1 MTPAP
6 PRLTALYVPGSR
18 PDRFERAIGS
28 GAQVVILDLEDAVA
42 PAAKAAARDAVENW
56 FADWTVSRP
65 VEAPVIQVRINPRE
79 SEWFDGDLGM
89 VARLARLG
97 PVELR
102 LPKAESEDD
111 IIAVTRA
118 VGGEVP
124 VCALVETAL
133 GLENALR
140 IAGAP
145 GVGSVGLGESDL
157 AGQLGSS
164 SPMVLDWARIRLL
177 VAARAAGLP
186 APMMSVYPDLRNLDG
201 LAADTR
207 HGASLGLVGR
217 AAVHPA
223 QLPSIIQA
231 FRPSAEQRAWAAQVD
246 EVLRA
251 AAGGVAVL
259 ASGEMVDAAMS
270 DRAAGIRSLESAVA
284 GVLRTAGGDVP

>member
-1 MTPAP
+1 MTPF

-18 PDRFERAIGS
+18 PDRFGRAISS

-42 PAAKAAARDAVENW
+42 PGAKAAARDTVENW
-56 FADWTVSRP
+56 FAGWTGDRSTDSP
-65 VEAPVIQVRINPRE
+65 VLQVRVNARA
-79 SEWFDGDLGM
+79 SEWFDEDLGM

-102 LPKAESEDD
+102 LPKAQSEHD
-111 IIAVTRA
+111 IIGVTRA
-118 VGGEVP
+118 LGGEVP

-133 GLENALR
+133 GLENAFR

-145 GVGSVGLGESDL
+145 GIGSVGLGESDL

-164 SPMVLDWARIRLL
+164 SPAVLDWARIRLL

-186 APMMSVYPDLRNLDG
+186 APMMSVYPDLRDLDG
-201 LAADTR
+201 LVVDTR
-207 HGASLGLVGR
+207 RGASLGLVGR

-223 QLPSIIQA
+223 QLLPIARA
-231 FRPSAEQRAWAAQVD
+231 FRPSPDRLGWADQV
-246 EVLRA
+246 EEALLA
-251 AAGGVAVL
+251 AGGGVAVL

-270 DRAAGIRSLESAVA
+270 DQAAGIRSLESAVA
-284 GVLRTAGGDVP
+284 GMLRNTGGDVP